1 MAQSLLFANRQII
14 SYPVFAITLKADNI
28 RLSYCCTAEKIDE
41 VIFHPCLMRNM
52 ILKPL
57 CFASIGIKRLKE
69 PAMR

>member
-14 SYPVFAITLKADNI
+14 SYPVFAITLKADNTW
-28 RLSYCCTAEKIDE
+28 LSYCCTAEETDE

-57 CFASIGIKRLKE
+57 CFASIVIKRLKE